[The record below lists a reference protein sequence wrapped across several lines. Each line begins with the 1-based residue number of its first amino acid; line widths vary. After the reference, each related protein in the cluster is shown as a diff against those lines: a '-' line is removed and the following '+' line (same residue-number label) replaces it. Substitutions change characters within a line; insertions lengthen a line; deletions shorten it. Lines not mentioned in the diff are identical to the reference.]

1 MSKIIL
7 ADLEIKEV
15 EYILAALSAGE
26 YKLVAAL
33 IDKIKVQAIP
43 QAEKIMQEMADA
55 EAQKL
60 ADSANSEQNTE
71 KTAES
76 E

>member
-1 MSKIIL
+1 MITLKELTIQ
-7 ADLEIKEV
+7 EV
-15 EYILAALSAGE
+15 EFILAALSAGE
-26 YKLVAAL
+26 YKLVAPL

-43 QAEKIMQEMADA
+43 QAHAIAQEQADAKAQEMV
-55 EAQKL
+55 E
-60 ADSANSEQNTE
+60 NTE

>member
-1 MSKIIL
+1 MITLK
-7 ADLEIKEV
+7 DLEIKEV
-15 EYILAALSAGE
+15 EFIIAALSKGE
-26 YKLVAAL
+26 YSLVAPV
-33 IDKIKVQAIP
+33 IDKIKMQAIP
-43 QAEKIMQEMADA
+43 QAHAIMQAQADA

-60 ADSANSEQNTE
+60 ADQANSEQNTE